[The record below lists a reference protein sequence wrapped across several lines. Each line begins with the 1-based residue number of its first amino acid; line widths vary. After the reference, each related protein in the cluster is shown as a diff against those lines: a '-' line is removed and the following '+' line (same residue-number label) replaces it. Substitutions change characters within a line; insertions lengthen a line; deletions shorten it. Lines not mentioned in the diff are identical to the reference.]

1 MAETWQRSSDA
12 GEELKRMTLL
22 EHLEELRR
30 RLAWSIGAIFVGF
43 LLCWYW
49 APPIFAWIAMPIT
62 QFLPKGEKLAFTG
75 LVDPF
80 MLYMKVALLAGI
92 FVASPVVLYQLWLF
106 VSPALYRH
114 ERRVAVP
121 FIVFTTAFFVGGGY
135 FGYKVAFPMVVHFL
149 LQVGENFRQVITIN
163 EYFSMASKV
172 ILGLGLVFELPVL
185 ILLLARLGVVTHRFL
200 LRYFR
205 YAVLVIFIIA
215 AVITPTPDIPTQ
227 CVFALPMIALYLLG
241 VLVAWLFGK
250 KPPVEEA

>member
-1 MAETWQRSSDA
+1 MGEAWQRSGEA
-12 GEELKRMTLL
+12 GEELTRMTLL

-30 RLAWSIGAIFVGF
+30 RLAWSIAAILVGF

-49 APPIFAWIAMPIT
+49 APPIFAWLSVPIT
-62 QFLPKGEKLAFTG
+62 QFLPPGEKLAFTG

-92 FVASPVVLYQLWLF
+92 FLASPVILYQFWLF

-114 ERRVAVP
+114 ERHIVVP
-121 FIVFTTAFFVGGGY
+121 FVAFTTVFFLGGGY

-149 LQVGENFRQVITIN
+149 LQVGQGFRQVVTIN

-185 ILLLARLGVVTHRFL
+185 ILLLSRLGIVTHRFL
-200 LRYFR
+200 LKYFR
-205 YAVLVIFIIA
+205 YAVLVIFLIA

-241 VLVAWLFGK
+241 VLVAWVFGK
-250 KPPVEEA
+250 KRPVEES